1 MRGFTP
7 AVPPFPAHHS
17 AHSPLARREWEW
29 EGPGR
34 ELLWELGREREAEEE
49 EGQVDDA
56 EVTAF
61 ERTSN
66 CLVKE
71 REASG

>member
-1 MRGFTP
+1 M
-7 AVPPFPAHHS
+7 
-17 AHSPLARREWEW
+17 
-29 EGPGR
+29 
-34 ELLWELGREREAEEE
+34 LWELGREREAEEE